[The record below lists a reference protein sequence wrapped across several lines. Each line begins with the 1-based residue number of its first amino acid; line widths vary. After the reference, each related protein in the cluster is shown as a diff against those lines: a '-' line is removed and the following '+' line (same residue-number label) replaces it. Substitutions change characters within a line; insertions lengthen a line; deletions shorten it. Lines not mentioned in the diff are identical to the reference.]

1 VLAEALEALSAVE
14 RMGLLGH
21 QWAIVRAGRAKLDA
35 FLDLAMAFGEE
46 RDPDVL
52 MTLRTPLGFTRRQ
65 IASPLGD
72 ETEAALMGRIVQE
85 FGDAFAT
92 LGWDP
97 AGGEENEIRL
107 RRAALLALVG
117 EVAESEPVLQA
128 AMERCGAYL
137 DDRRSLDPNLADTV
151 VALAAR
157 QGGANLFEGFLG
169 AANTAGTPQERR
181 RFLMALGEFRDPD
194 LVKRALSLS
203 LTDAVG
209 TQDVAILLS
218 RMLGNRAAGE
228 QTWDF
233 IKRRWSTLRRRMP
246 PMLITRP
253 IEATPHL
260 GSRTARRDVASFFR
274 ANPVPTGARAVRQAL
289 EKFDLNLEFQA
300 RAAPA
305 LRRWLTGER
314 TPRRR
319 GADGDDSSGRVR
331 DAD

>member
-1 VLAEALEALSAVE
+1 
-14 RMGLLGH
+14 MGLLGH

-72 ETEAALMGRIVQE
+72 EMEAALMRRIVEE

-97 AGGEENEIRL
+97 AGGEDDEIRL

-137 DDRRSLDPNLADTV
+137 DDRRSLEPNLADAV
-151 VALAAR
+151 VNLAAR
-157 QGGANLFEGFLG
+157 QGDASLFERFLG
-169 AANTAGTPQERR
+169 AAKTAGTPQERR
-181 RFLMALGEFRDPD
+181 RFLMALGEFQEPD

-203 LTDAVG
+203 LTDTVG
-209 TQDVAILLS
+209 TQDVALLLS

-233 IKRRWSTLRRRMP
+233 IKKRWAALRRRMP

-260 GSRTARRDVASFFR
+260 GSRAARRDVASFFR
-274 ANPVPTGARAVRQAL
+274 ANPVPPEPEPSARLSR
-289 EKFDLNLEFQA
+289 
-300 RAAPA
+300 
-305 LRRWLTGER
+305 
-314 TPRRR
+314 
-319 GADGDDSSGRVR
+319 SST
-331 DAD
+331 